1 MHFQLTYLYCSL
13 NLNLTLK
20 SQIQLASQAQ
30 NHSLNLN
37 PILKSQ
43 IFIVGSVSNSNRNSI
58 SDFLRFELSFLWLSQ
73 NNFEN
78 WWSVSRVS
86 WDFRPPPLSMSIVL
100 FHARLR
106 KVDTHTL
113 LGKISKLGCLNVN
126 RSKTKTDLKIQRP
139 QKGAHPP
146 RIPPRRPELKKAP
159 TPAQATSL
167 LTH

>member
-1 MHFQLTYLYCSL
+1 MNLRISSSDSSRIL
-13 NLNLTLK
+13 NK
-20 SQIQLASQAQ
+20 YP
-30 NHSLNLN
+30 NLN

-43 IFIVGSVSNSNRNSI
+43 IFVVGSVSKSNRNSI
-58 SDFLRFELSFLWLSQ
+58 SDFLRFELSFLRLSQ

-78 WWSVSRVS
+78 WWSVPGLS

-106 KVDTHTL
+106 KEDAYTL

-126 RSKTKTDLKIQRP
+126 RSKTKTDLKIKRP
-139 QKGAHPP
+139 RKGAHPS